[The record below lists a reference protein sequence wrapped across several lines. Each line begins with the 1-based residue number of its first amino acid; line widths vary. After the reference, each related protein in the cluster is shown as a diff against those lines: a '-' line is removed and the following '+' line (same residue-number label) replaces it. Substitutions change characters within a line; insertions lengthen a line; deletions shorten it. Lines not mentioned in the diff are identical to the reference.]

1 MKKLKIL
8 NWSLFLVLFIYNIL
22 DAWYTQLL
30 LETGLIIE
38 ANPIMNYFLNLFN
51 VKSFYY
57 IKIILFCFLGFCIYK
72 LHNKKESK

>member
-1 MKKLKIL
+1 M

-22 DAWYTQLL
+22 DAWHTQLL

-38 ANPIMNYFLNLFN
+38 ANPIMNYILNTIG

-57 IKIILFCFLGFCIYK
+57 IKIMLFCFLGFGIHK
-72 LHNKKESK
+72 LHNKGVK